1 MIQKNSKIRVCHV
14 ITSLDA
20 AGAQVLLENVLR
32 HVDHTVFE
40 SVVISLRDRG
50 VLGKDIQSL
59 GIPVRTLDMN
69 PGRFRVSSIF
79 KHFNQIHWVFP

>member
-40 SVVISLRDRG
+40 LSL
-50 VLGKDIQSL
+50 
-59 GIPVRTLDMN
+59 
-69 PGRFRVSSIF
+69 
-79 KHFNQIHWVFP
+79 IHI